1 MEDKNFKI
9 MTALNYGYDNPESRE
24 MITPDETILGVAMK
38 SAIDIDAI
46 EQICLYGSMSS
57 DPNALAMSQ
66 EFLKEAREKN
76 ASLMAKGM

>member
-24 MITPDETILGVAMK
+24 MITPDEAILSVAMK
-38 SAIDIDAI
+38 SAIDIKDI

-66 EFLKEAREKN
+66 AFLKESREKN
-76 ASLMAKGM
+76 ANLISKSI